1 MCGIA
6 GILSTSSNNR
16 PIVEAMNAMLIHRG
30 PDGHGYYEGENIA
43 LAHRRLS
50 IIDLSDFASQP
61 MYSADGNLV
70 IVYNGELYNFKEL
83 KERLKSYYNFK
94 TQSDTEVILA
104 AFKTWGPD
112 CLKEFNG
119 IFAFAIWNTETKKLF
134 LARDPLGVK
143 PLYYYR
149 SADCLLFASG
159 IRSIMASGKT
169 GRKISRQGVLDFL
182 SYQSVHEPSSM
193 IKGIYQLKA
202 GFYAWAD
209 LSSFKQSQYYDIT
222 ESNYVPGTS
231 YNQVKSNISDLFYK
245 AVDRQMISDVP
256 LAVFL
261 SGGID
266 STAIVGAASKIST
279 TPIHTFSIGFTEN
292 QYDESKYA
300 RLVAK
305 RYGTE
310 HQEFKVS
317 SEIFLEHIEA
327 ALNAA
332 TTPTGDGPNTYLIS
346 NLVKS
351 TGIKVALSGLGGD
364 ELFAG
369 YSNFKTY
376 YQLKK
381 YQNKVPAWM
390 RQSLGSIFM
399 RSSHRSVQKL
409 AELLHKPSFEIAHT
423 YPTFRRIFTEAECQR
438 LSPNLAMYDDSVLSG
453 LLWDSESNNKLPVLS
468 QYSVAELK
476 NYTANVLLE
485 SSDLMSMANSIEL
498 RVPFLDIEL
507 LKYVIGIPDAYK
519 YPSSPKKLLV
529 ESLSELIPD
538 EIVNRPKMGF
548 AFPWD
553 VWMRNELK
561 DFCEMRIN
569 RLAAR
574 GLFVPEEV
582 ISLWRS
588 FLSPKSQTQWFKVW
602 LLVVLDHWMEQN
614 EIEV

>member
-6 GILSTSSNNR
+6 GILSTSTNNR
-16 PIVEAMNAMLIHRG
+16 QIVESMNAMLIHRG
-30 PDGHGYYEGENIA
+30 PDGHGYYEGENVA
-43 LAHRRLS
+43 LGHRRLS

-61 MYSADGNLV
+61 MYSTDGNLV
-70 IVYNGELYNFKEL
+70 IVYNGELYNFKDL
-83 KERLKSYYNFK
+83 KERLKSHYSFK

-104 AFKTWGPD
+104 AFKTWGQD
-112 CLKEFNG
+112 CLKQFNG

-149 SADCLLFASG
+149 SADCVIFASG
-159 IRSIMASGKT
+159 IRSIMASGLSSK
-169 GRKISRQGVLDFL
+169 KISRQGVLDFL

-202 GFYAWAD
+202 GYFAWAD
-209 LSSFKQSQYYDIT
+209 LSSFKQYQYYNIT

-231 YNQVKSNISDLFYK
+231 YQDVKANISDLFYK
-245 AVDRQMISDVP
+245 SVERQMISDVP
-256 LAVFL
+256 LAIFL

-266 STAIVGAASKIST
+266 STALVGAASRMSQQA
-279 TPIHTFSIGFTEN
+279 IHTYSIGFKEKN
-292 QYDESKYA
+292 YDESEYA
-300 RLVAK
+300 RMIAK
-305 RYGTE
+305 KFGTQ
-310 HQEFKVS
+310 HHEFRVS
-317 SEIFLEHIEA
+317 SEIFLDQIED
-327 ALNAA
+327 ALNGS
-332 TTPTGDGPNTYLIS
+332 TTPSGDGPNTYLIS

-351 TGIKVALSGLGGD
+351 AGIKVALSGLGGD

-376 YQLKK
+376 YKLKK
-381 YQNKVPAWM
+381 YQDKVPVWM
-390 RQSLGSIFM
+390 RQSVGRTFM
-399 RSSHRSVQKL
+399 HSGHRSVQKL
-409 AELLHKPSFEIAHT
+409 AELLYKPSFEIAYT
-423 YPTFRRIFTEAECQR
+423 YPTFRRIFTEEECQR
-438 LSPNLAMYDDSVLSG
+438 LSPNLAMYDDTVLSG
-453 LLWDSESNNKLPVLS
+453 LLWDRELNNKLPILS

-498 RVPFLDIEL
+498 RVPFLDIDL
-507 LKYVIGIPDAYK
+507 LKYVIGVPDVYK
-519 YPSSPKKLLV
+519 YPSTPKKLLV
-529 ESLSELIPD
+529 DSLADLIPN

-548 AFPWD
+548 AFPWN

-561 DFCEMRIN
+561 DFCELRIK
-569 RLAAR
+569 RLAER

-582 ISLWRS
+582 ISMWKS
-588 FLSPKSQTQWFKVW
+588 FLLPKSQVQWFKVW